1 MSLACVI
8 YLYSFSLLYRLEG
21 SRSDVTALEQELN
34 TNVLQVKR
42 LVGESEDK

>member
-1 MSLACVI
+1 MSLVCVI

-21 SRSDVTALEQELN
+21 SRSDVIALEQERD
-34 TNVLQVKR
+34 TNVLQVRR